1 MDLIKR
7 ILNEDNV
14 LKLEAE
20 NMYMMGEIMAAIETV
35 KKENAIVLQ
44 KLENSENLKA
54 ELSLLKA
61 QISAMEETHKT
72 EIANLRTNYENKISE
87 IRKLR
92 NRARNEE
99 SFEENQNDQK
109 DPFSFTS
116 MYTMPQF
123 NWQSSQSCQRE
134 VENTSSNS
142 AEAEITTKPVD
153 EITAK
158 NENDKG
164 LWLYLC
170 LTQK

>member
-1 MDLIKR
+1 
-7 ILNEDNV
+7 
-14 LKLEAE
+14 
-20 NMYMMGEIMAAIETV
+20 
-35 KKENAIVLQ
+35 
-44 KLENSENLKA
+44 
-54 ELSLLKA
+54 
-61 QISAMEETHKT
+61 
-72 EIANLRTNYENKISE
+72 
-87 IRKLR
+87 
-92 NRARNEE
+92 
-99 SFEENQNDQK
+99 
-109 DPFSFTS
+109 

-170 LTQK
+170 